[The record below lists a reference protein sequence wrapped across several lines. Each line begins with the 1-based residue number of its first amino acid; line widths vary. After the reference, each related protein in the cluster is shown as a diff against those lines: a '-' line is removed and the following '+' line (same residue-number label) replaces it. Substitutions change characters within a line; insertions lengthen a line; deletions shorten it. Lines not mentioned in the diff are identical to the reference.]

1 MNSAASAQQMHGGR
15 TQASA
20 QRARKGKLKLF
31 GGSIA
36 RNARRNAGLPPLMGC
51 TYATKRILATLT
63 LTLTTSSS
71 PSTYARDTGAG
82 ATHWTAVQ
90 SSGEDY
96 TRKEK
101 LEAWEVCV
109 AFEEQQRG
117 EDGRSGALNLAL
129 TVAHLA
135 EADLVGGGLGTEEPS
150 DDHEMNVSRPNRD
163 PKPELVT
170 EPNPDASGLERGGGG
185 GRGGGGRGSDG

>member
-36 RNARRNAGLPPLMGC
+36 RKARRNAGLPPLMGC

-71 PSTYARDTGAG
+71 PSTYARDTQ
-82 ATHWTAVQ
+82 VQ
-90 SSGEDY
+90 VLRTGPQYSPPARTTLERRSLRRGRGTSRSRSSSGV
-96 TRKEK
+96 RM
-101 LEAWEVCV
+101 
-109 AFEEQQRG
+109 
-117 EDGRSGALNLAL
+117 
-129 TVAHLA
+129 
-135 EADLVGGGLGTEEPS
+135 GGLG
-150 DDHEMNVSRPNRD
+150 
-163 PKPELVT
+163 L
-170 EPNPDASGLERGGGG
+170 
-185 GRGGGGRGSDG
+185 

>member
-1 MNSAASAQQMHGGR
+1 MHVIHR
-15 TQASA
+15 CRCYALDRSTV
-20 QRARKGKLKLF
+20 L
-31 GGSIA
+31 
-36 RNARRNAGLPPLMGC
+36 RRGL
-51 TYATKRILATLT
+51 
-63 LTLTTSSS
+63 
-71 PSTYARDTGAG
+71 
-82 ATHWTAVQ
+82 
-90 SSGEDY
+90 Y

-101 LEAWEVCV
+101 LEAWEGYV

-163 PKPELVT
+163 PKPELVP
-170 EPNPDASGLERGGGG
+170 EPNPDAS
-185 GRGGGGRGSDG
+185 